1 MTKYGPLFSTNFSAR
16 LFFRVPIFLRHKAAR
31 PVAPDI
37 GTINSLPNRICA
49 DLDRRHLSHVDDH
62 VAGPRKAILFDA
74 FFVFKEAEET
84 AVR

>member
-1 MTKYGPLFSTNFSAR
+1 MAPYSAPSFRYVYFSGC
-16 LFFRVPIFLRHKAAR
+16 LFFWPHKAAR

-37 GTINSLPNRICA
+37 GTINSLPNRIYA

-62 VAGPRKAILFDA
+62 LAGPRKAILFDT